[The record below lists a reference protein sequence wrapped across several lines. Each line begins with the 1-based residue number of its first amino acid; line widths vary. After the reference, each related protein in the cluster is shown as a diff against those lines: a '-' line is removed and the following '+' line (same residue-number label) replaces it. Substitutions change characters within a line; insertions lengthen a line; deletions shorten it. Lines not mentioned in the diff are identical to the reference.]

1 MGEESPPTKLGEG
14 RVRAWG
20 SKKRLGGRKRVQ
32 AGSSPLRGAR
42 FQGERWEG
50 SSMTYLLCIKNVLA
64 KDSVSATNQ

>member
-14 RVRAWG
+14 RVQAWG

-42 FQGERWEG
+42 FQGERWEREFND
-50 SSMTYLLCIKNVLA
+50 LFAVH
-64 KDSVSATNQ
+64 